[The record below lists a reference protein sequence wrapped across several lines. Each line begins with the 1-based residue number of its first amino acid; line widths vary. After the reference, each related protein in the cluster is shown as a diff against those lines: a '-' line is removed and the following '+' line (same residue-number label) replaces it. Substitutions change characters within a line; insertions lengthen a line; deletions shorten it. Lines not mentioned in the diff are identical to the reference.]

1 MLFVLK
7 HLPLRLYSGVGL
19 HVNMTLAP
27 FEAVFL
33 IDGYQVI
40 EEQRISTFGSVFG
53 QHTNQQHVDDVG
65 LVELQSLDDVPPA
78 ERQQSAPMALLESLG
93 QRGDGDAHT
102 DDIVIRHTLYCL
114 DRAASL
120 VLLKPL

>member
-7 HLPLRLYSGVGL
+7 HLPLRLYCGVGL

-40 EEQRISTFGSVFG
+40 EEQRISAFGAVFG
-53 QHTNQQHVDDVG
+53 QHTYQQHVDDVG

-78 ERQQSAPMALLESLG
+78 KGQQSAPAALLESLG
-93 QRGDGDAHT
+93 QRRDGDAHT
-102 DDIVIRHTLYCL
+102 DDIVIRRIPVCE
-114 DRAASL
+114 
-120 VLLKPL
+120 